1 MTNHIQ
7 EAIWDQ
13 DLILKYNVTGP
24 RYTSYPT
31 AVQFEDCNAEDFL
44 QHVSEHE
51 KSTKRTNPMSIY
63 VHVPFCQH
71 VCFYCGCNKI
81 ATKDVTRAD
90 QYLDAVEQEVKT
102 LSKYFKGRPVNQLHW
117 GGGTPTFL
125 NGEQTKRLVKILR
138 QNFDMLADDLGEYSI
153 EIDPRVTTKERLE
166 LLRELGFNRI
176 SLGVQDFNE
185 PTQIAINRQQSFEL
199 VENAVKAARENGFF
213 SISFDLIYGLP
224 FQSVESFNR
233 TLDRVIELN
242 PERIAV
248 YNYAHLPERFKPQR
262 RINEA
267 ELPAPSEKLDILGGC
282 IKKLQDAGY
291 VYIGMD
297 HFAKPDDALVQ
308 AQKEGSLQRN
318 FQGYSTHGD
327 TDLLGIGVSSISY
340 IGNAFL
346 QNYRELDKYEEA
358 AGSGNPATFKGYSL
372 NEDDLIRQ
380 YVIKNLSCNGGVQF
394 DQLDGQFD
402 IDSRAYFSHE
412 LAQLASLEEDG
423 LVKVTD
429 DRIEVTMQGR
439 LLLRPICMVFDA
451 YLARDAHKASY
462 SKVV

>member
-31 AVQFEDCNAEDFL
+31 AVQFEDCSAEDFMAHITESARQSKATAPL
-44 QHVSEHE
+44 SL
-51 KSTKRTNPMSIY
+51 Y

-81 ATKDVTRAD
+81 ATKDQSRAD
-90 QYLDAVEQEVKT
+90 QYLNALEEEMKT
-102 LSKYFKGRPVNQLHW
+102 LAPYFRGRPVQQLHW

-125 NGEQTKRLVKILR
+125 SGEQTKRLIKMLR
-138 QNFDMLADDLGEYSI
+138 QNFDILADDLGEYSI
-153 EIDPRVTTKERLE
+153 EIDPRVTTPDRLM

-185 PTQIAINRQQSFEL
+185 PTQIAINRTQSYEL
-199 VENAVKAARENGFF
+199 VEESVTAAKEYGFF

-224 FQSVESFNR
+224 HQTQESFDQ

-242 PERIAV
+242 PDRIAV
-248 YNYAHLPERFKPQR
+248 YNYAHLPERFMPQR
-262 RINEA
+262 RINESD
-267 ELPAPSEKLDILGGC
+267 LPSPSEKLDILGHA
-282 IKKLQDAGY
+282 ISKLQKAGY

-297 HFAKPDDALVQ
+297 HFAKPDDDLVK
-308 AQKEGSLQRN
+308 AQEEGTLQRN
-318 FQGYSTHGD
+318 FQGYSTNGD
-327 TDLLGIGVSSISY
+327 TDLLGLGVSSISH
-340 IGNAFL
+340 ISNAFL
-346 QNYRELDKYEEA
+346 QNFRELDKYEEA
-358 AGSGNPATFKGYSL
+358 ALNGVPSTFKGYSL
-372 NEDDLIRQ
+372 NNDDIVRQ
-380 YVIKNLSCNGGVQF
+380 QVIKDLSCNGWV
-394 DQLDGQFD
+394 DYEKLDEQFD

-412 LAQLASLEEDG
+412 LVRLASLEEDG
-423 LVKVTD
+423 LVKLEENG
-429 DRIEVTMQGR
+429 IKVTMQGR

-451 YLARDAHKASY
+451 YLQRDAHKASF